1 MVLGYEQPVDIPV
14 QSIYNTDMMKT
25 YLGALQR
32 DYEQGV
38 KQFNDFRDKYGDFIS
53 PIDGASEEY
62 YNTGVG
68 SVMNVYD
75 SLRNQGI
82 DPIRSVEGR
91 GALIRAINGVD
102 RAKLA
107 RIRQSSENAT
117 TYLKAVQDAKKNND
131 FDPLLEGIS
140 IAQSRGEDPFKY
152 TEQDLID
159 LGNNPFKGYDS
170 SQLWNRLGPEQD
182 FDVATYWKPT
192 LSAVKPETEEK
203 DGYFYTG
210 VKLDKL
216 KNAVLPQLDR
226 FLSTGRG
233 ASEYRNAMAEYV
245 AQHPEETD
253 PSKIDAGARDLLA
266 TQIASPYVTNDAPTP
281 TESTRQRYSRSGGGY
296 RGGGGSGT
304 YDYNDSPIN
313 LIQLANDEA
322 ASQISAGSTLQTL
335 TNDLDNGTGV
345 YSNIKQ
351 ALTKE
356 GKEYSAKEA
365 FARQSTASLRS
376 YDLAFSKNKTIVDI
390 KRGHKIAL
398 WPRVN
403 EVLLNR
409 AQDAGWLADAYAK
422 SGLGGLYISKTSGGI
437 KFKASNKIYSPNNL
451 LAKMCGAEG
460 TTRKVE
466 KPEDYAISG
475 QSYVGYADG
484 AFHRYF
490 LFYNVNNPDDTVWV
504 DSGRIQSTMSTQ
516 GRLLQAHNMRGMG
529 GGAFKNDA
537 PFNNQ

>member
-38 KQFNDFRDKYGDFIS
+38 KEFNDFRDKYGDFIS

-68 SVMNVYD
+68 SVMNVYND
-75 SLRNQGI
+75 LRNQGI

-91 GALIRAINGVD
+91 GALMRAINGVD

-117 TYLKAVQDAKKNND
+117 TYLKAVQDAKKNNE

-253 PSKIDAGARDLLA
+253 PAKVDAGARDLLA
-266 TQIASPYVTNDAPTP
+266 TQIASPYVTNDAPSP
-281 TESTRQRYSRSGGGY
+281 TESTRSRYSHSGGGY
-296 RGGGGSGT
+296 RGNGNNNP
-304 YDYNDSPIN
+304 YDYDDSPIN
-313 LIQLANDEA
+313 LIQLANDES
-322 ASQISAGSTLQTL
+322 ASLISRGSTLQTL
-335 TNDLDNGTGV
+335 TKDLDNGTGV
-345 YSNIKQ
+345 YSSIKQ

-365 FARQSTASLRS
+365 FARQSAASLRH
-376 YDLAFSKNKTIVDI
+376 YGLAFSKDKTIVDLN
-390 KRGHKIAL
+390 RGNKVAL

-403 EVLLNR
+403 EVLLTR
-409 AQDAGWLADAYAK
+409 AEDNGWLADAYAK
-422 SGLGGLYISKTSGGI
+422 SGLGGLYISKKSGGI

-451 LAKMCGAEG
+451 LAKMCGAAG

-529 GGAFKNDA
+529 GGTFNNSA
-537 PFNNQ
+537 PFNN